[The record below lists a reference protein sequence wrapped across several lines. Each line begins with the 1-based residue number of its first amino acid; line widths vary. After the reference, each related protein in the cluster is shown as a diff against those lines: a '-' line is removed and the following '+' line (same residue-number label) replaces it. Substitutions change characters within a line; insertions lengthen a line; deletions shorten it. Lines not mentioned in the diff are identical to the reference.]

1 MSSAKTNIYPP
12 VLFLLPLQQS
22 DICLNPVISVA
33 SLTEEYL
40 LYFVYFKE
48 I

>member
-1 MSSAKTNIYPP
+1 MSSKKTNIYPP

-22 DICLNPVISVA
+22 DICFIPVISVA
-33 SLTEEYL
+33 SLMDEYL